1 MNSSA
6 FRSSRLAVQ
15 ASTVLLAIAPLTLLL
30 GQLPPQSAQTKQSV
44 YVREVRIDSI
54 LLAFGV
60 DSSRVRA
67 AVLGAVRDAGRLA
80 SDTSGPALDID
91 VTVPRSLAGG
101 MFDPRGY
108 VRVEVGRNL
117 LEHGKA
123 RALVWQGMVD
133 LPELPTWREFSRN
146 TLPEVVR
153 AVNKYL
159 LSGAG
164 GA

>member
-1 MNSSA
+1 MHSSSVSQWHPLGRTA
-6 FRSSRLAVQ
+6 CI
-15 ASTVLLAIAPLTLLL
+15 LLAIAPLGFVT
-30 GQLPPQSAQTKQSV
+30 GQSALPKQSV

-54 LLAFGV
+54 LLVFGA
-60 DSSRVRA
+60 DSSRIRA
-67 AVLGAVRDAGRLA
+67 AVLMAVRDAGRLA
-80 SDTSGPALDID
+80 PDTTGPALDID

-117 LEHGKA
+117 VERGKA
-123 RALVWQGMVD
+123 RTVLWQGMVD
-133 LPELPTWREFSRN
+133 LPELPTWREFGRN

-159 LSGAG
+159 LSEVRGA
-164 GA
+164 